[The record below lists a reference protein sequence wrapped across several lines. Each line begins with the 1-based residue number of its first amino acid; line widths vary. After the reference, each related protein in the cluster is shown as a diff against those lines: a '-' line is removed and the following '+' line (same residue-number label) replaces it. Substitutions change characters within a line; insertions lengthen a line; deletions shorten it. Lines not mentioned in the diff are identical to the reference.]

1 MPAFGRLP
9 VRYPATLITTV
20 SRGED
25 EIAMKHEVSMNK
37 QGQVLGRK
45 GLETRTRLMMATRQL
60 LYTHPLVDITAV
72 AIAKAA
78 GTSSASF
85 YMYFDDVQDVLYAL
99 GLVTREDMAKAARLL
114 GEPWDPDDYEK
125 HALQL
130 IEALNGVWNRHREV
144 LRYRNLEADRGDPRF
159 EELRMTTYVP
169 YIERF
174 AQLILGVNPAVG
186 GRRRSDAY
194 AEATVLHAAMERLA
208 AVDPLVIERGLG
220 AKRINAA
227 MARVIAQT
235 LRGGAG
241 AAVGAGSAARKT
253 ARVRAAALAAKPAKS
268 AAVKPARRASAK
280 AG

>member
-1 MPAFGRLP
+1 
-9 VRYPATLITTV
+9 
-20 SRGED
+20 
-25 EIAMKHEVSMNK
+25 MKHEATMNK

-45 GLETRTRLMMATRQL
+45 GMETRQRLMAATRRL
-60 LYTHPLVDITAV
+60 LFTHPLVDITAV

-114 GEPWDPDDYEK
+114 DKPWKEEEFEK
-125 HALQL
+125 DALKL
-130 IEALNGVWNRHREV
+130 IEALSDVWSRHREV

-159 EELRMTTYVP
+159 EELRMSTYVP

-174 AQLILGVNPAVG
+174 AQLILSVNPAVG

-208 AVDPLVIERGLG
+208 ATDPMVMERGLG
-220 AKRINAA
+220 AKRVNAA
-227 MARVIAQT
+227 LARIIAQT
-235 LRGGAG
+235 LRNAAG
-241 AAVGAGSAARKT
+241 GSAA
-253 ARVRAAALAAKPAKS
+253 ARIDAARPRRSGLAAHKVAGIKAAAEPRPRLK
-268 AAVKPARRASAK
+268 VK
-280 AG
+280 